1 MTKLILAAAL
11 GLAASTGIAS
21 AYDGHRH
28 GYGYGYG
35 DSTGSQI
42 DRRQSAQQARIE
54 AGVRSGE
61 ITRREYRQL
70 QAEQAHIR
78 ALEARAK
85 RDGHID
91 SWEAARI
98 RRAQNEASQH
108 IREEASDEQRRGWRR
123 WW

>member
-11 GLAASTGIAS
+11 GLVASTSIAS
-21 AYDGHRH
+21 AYDGHR
-28 GYGYGYG
+28 YGYGHG
-35 DSTGSQI
+35 SGSQI
-42 DRRQSAQQARIE
+42 DRRQTYQAARIE
-54 AGVRSGE
+54 SGVRSGE
-61 ITRREYRQL
+61 ITRSEYRRL

-78 ALEARAK
+78 QLEAQAK

-91 SWEAARI
+91 TWEAARI

-108 IREEASDEQRRGWRR
+108 IREEASDAQRRGWRR